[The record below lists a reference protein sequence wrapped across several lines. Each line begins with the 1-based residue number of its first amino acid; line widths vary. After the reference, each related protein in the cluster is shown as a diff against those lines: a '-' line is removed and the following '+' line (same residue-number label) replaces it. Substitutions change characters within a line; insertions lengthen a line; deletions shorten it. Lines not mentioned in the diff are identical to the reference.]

1 MSRDAPPA
9 GDGMPKVFLVE
20 GSALPAPPLAPGLY
34 IVSTPI
40 GHLKDI
46 TIRALGTL
54 ARADLVACEDTRVTA
69 VLTRHYG
76 IKAPLLAYHEHNAE
90 QQRPRILAALEA
102 GEVVA
107 LVSDAGTPLLSDPGF
122 RLVAAAVEAG
132 HPVFPVPGASALL
145 AGLVTAAL
153 PTDAFFFAGF
163 LPNRTI
169 GRRKRLA
176 ELAAVPAT
184 LVFYESP
191 HRTADALADMAI
203 ELGADRP
210 AAVAREL
217 TKAFE
222 TVKRGTLASLAEEF
236 AAGPDPKG
244 EIVILVG
251 PPLAIVPEAAD
262 IDELLARLT
271 AEHPLKEA
279 ARLAAEATGLPRRD
293 LYQRAL
299 ALKDDAADGA

>member
-9 GDGMPKVFLVE
+9 GDGAPRQFLVE
-20 GSALPAPPLAPGLY
+20 GCPLPAPPLAPGLY

-132 HPVFPVPGASALL
+132 YPVFPVPGASALL
-145 AGLVTAAL
+145 AGLVAAAL

-163 LPNRTI
+163 LPNRTV

-176 ELAAVPAT
+176 ELAAIPAT

-210 AAVAREL
+210 ASVAREL

-262 IDELLARLT
+262 VDELLARLT

-299 ALKDDAADGA
+299 ALKGDAADGA